1 MSQPSS
7 RRRLAAIVLCLSSVA
22 FPSLASASTPA
33 TVDLRIEGAT
43 STLFEGRVT
52 ADVLPFQF
60 SGDPVA
66 HQCDGTAGG
75 GGGNS
80 PQPVTV
86 RNNAISA
93 ATGPALSYTGTWF
106 SFGAAFSTIN
116 GVSVD
121 YDAGSGRYLAEYK
134 NGQFAATGGCS
145 DPIVTGDD
153 VRDAFAD
160 GSETLLGLSG
170 PATVKPGTT
179 ATLTVSDLGAPA
191 TKISGATV
199 GGATSGADGTVTVGP
214 LPAGPSTFK
223 ATKTGAI
230 RSNAVTVCATDG
242 ADGFCGTTKPGDPAP
257 APAPAP
263 APGPAPAPCQ
273 TTGSD
278 GFCGTTDKAA
288 PVAAIKGG
296 LKEQAR
302 FSRGNAPST
311 FAGTVAADAN
321 GLKDV
326 RLRLTRTIGPRCSY
340 LDGELERLVT
350 SKVCGVAGGKFFS
363 IGDKADWSYLLPF
376 DLPAGRYVLDVQTV
390 DRAGNVSKISARGR
404 DRIVFVVK

>member
-1 MSQPSS
+1 MRMPSS
-7 RRRLAAIVLCLSSVA
+7 RRRLPALVVCFSSLVVPSVA
-22 FPSLASASTPA
+22 GAATPA
-33 TVDLRIEGAT
+33 TVDLRIEGPT
-43 STLFEGRVT
+43 STLYEGRVT

-60 SGDPVA
+60 TGDPVS
-66 HQCDGTAGG
+66 HQCDGTASGG
-75 GGGNS
+75 GGSS
-80 PQPVTV
+80 PAPVTV

-93 ATGPALSYTGTWF
+93 ATGPALSYTGSWF
-106 SFGAAFSTIN
+106 SFGPAFSTVN

-121 YDAGSGRYLAEYK
+121 YDGATGRFLGEYK
-134 NGQFAATGGCS
+134 NGQFAATGGCT
-145 DPIVTGDD
+145 DAIVTGDQ
-153 VRDAFAD
+153 VLYAYAD
-160 GSETLLGLSG
+160 GSETLLGLTG
-170 PATVKPGTT
+170 PATARPGTT
-179 ATLTVSDLGAPA
+179 ATLTVSDLGNPA
-191 TKISGATV
+191 TKVAGATV

-214 LPAGPSTFK
+214 LSPGPTTFK

-257 APAPAP
+257 PAPG
-263 APGPAPAPCQ
+263 PGPAPAPCQ
-273 TTGSD
+273 TNGSD
-278 GFCGTTDKAA
+278 GFCGTTDKTA
-288 PVAAIKGG
+288 PTAAIKGG

-302 FSRGNAPST
+302 FARGDAPT
-311 FAGTVAADAN
+311 TLAGTVAADAA

-340 LDGELERLVT
+340 YDGTLERLVK

-363 IGDKADWSYLLPF
+363 IGDKPDWSYLLPF
-376 DLPAGRYVLDVQTV
+376 ALPAGRYVLDVQTV